1 MPTFNSYFYHRQHRL
16 KHKCLPLDTLYLIQN
31 EWKIRSTWRISQI
44 TLEYVLVLDP
54 LIYYRSKSVCHFH
67 FRPKST
73 SKVYLYWTL
82 MSVRSWS
89 FSQNQLQG
97 NCCILWIDITPGPQ
111 KVPKLYFQSYF
122 FIFCHWHLRISI
134 FC

>member
-1 MPTFNSYFYHRQHRL
+1 MPTFNSYFYHRY
-16 KHKCLPLDTLYLIQN
+16 HKCLFLDTLYLIQN

-54 LIYYRSKSVCHFH
+54 LIYYRSKSVCLFH

-89 FSQNQLQG
+89 FSLADTKLAWFYQKKWTGFKEIAVFWKLTWGLQKLG
-97 NCCILWIDITPGPQ
+97 LILYLNLKLA
-111 KVPKLYFQSYF
+111 KV
-122 FIFCHWHLRISI
+122 
-134 FC
+134 